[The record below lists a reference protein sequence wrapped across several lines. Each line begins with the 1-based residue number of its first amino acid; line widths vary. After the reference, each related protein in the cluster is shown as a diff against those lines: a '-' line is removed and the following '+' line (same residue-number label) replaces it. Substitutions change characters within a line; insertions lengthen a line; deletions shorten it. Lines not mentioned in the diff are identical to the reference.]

1 MAPLVPDIIGN
12 EFNFVVALLAGIGF
26 GFVLEQAGFSTTKKL
41 VGLFYG
47 YDFTVLKVF
56 FTAGITAM
64 VGVLL
69 LGHWG
74 LLDLEMI
81 YVNPTFL
88 RSALIGGAIMGAGF
102 IIGGFCPGTSICA
115 LATGKID
122 AFWFIFGSLF
132 GILAFME
139 FYPSFEKMYV
149 ADNMGFLRIDKFL
162 GISKELFGI
171 LLTAIA
177 ILAFFFTQKIEDKL
191 RGVKPVYSK
200 KTIINYSIFA
210 AIPFVV
216 IAFVAITPDRDQRIL
231 TQSEDVNKQGQAK
244 VLDADKLSIELVN
257 NYYKLN
263 LIDVRSPERFKE
275 YHLPLA
281 INIPIDSMLNREY
294 QSFFTQEYKTNIF
307 YADENQLAR
316 KAYIIATKLGDA
328 HSFVLKEN
336 TVQFKS
342 MIMDSGLLPESAS
355 KSEQH
360 LHQYRVE
367 MARTIKQLD
376 TRLKTQLQPVK
387 KQTKKVKGGCS

>member
-64 VGVLL
+64 VGVIL

-139 FYPSFEKMYV
+139 FFPSFEKMYM
-149 ADNMGFLRIDKFL
+149 ADNMGLLRMDKFL

-177 ILAFFFTQKIEDKL
+177 ILAFVVTQKIENKL
-191 RGVKPVYSK
+191 KGVKPVYSK
-200 KTIINYSIFA
+200 RTVINYSIFA
-210 AIPFVV
+210 AIPFII
-216 IAFVAITPDRDQRIL
+216 IAFVALTPDRNQRIL
-231 TQSEDVNKQGQAK
+231 TQSD
-244 VLDADKLSIELVN
+244 D
-257 NYYKLN
+257 
-263 LIDVRSPERFKE
+263 
-275 YHLPLA
+275 H
-281 INIPIDSMLNREY
+281 
-294 QSFFTQEYKTNIF
+294 
-307 YADENQLAR
+307 
-316 KAYIIATKLGDA
+316 
-328 HSFVLKEN
+328 
-336 TVQFKS
+336 
-342 MIMDSGLLPESAS
+342 
-355 KSEQH
+355 
-360 LHQYRVE
+360 
-367 MARTIKQLD
+367 
-376 TRLKTQLQPVK
+376 
-387 KQTKKVKGGCS
+387 

>member
-64 VGVLL
+64 VGVIL

-74 LLDLEMI
+74 LLDLEMV

-139 FYPSFEKMYV
+139 FFPSFEKMYM
-149 ADNMGFLRIDKFL
+149 ADNMGLLRMDKFL

-177 ILAFFFTQKIEDKL
+177 ILAFVVTQKIENKL

-200 KTIINYSIFA
+200 ITVVNYSIFA
-210 AIPFVV
+210 AIPFII
-216 IAFVAITPDRDQRIL
+216 IAFVALTPDRNQRIL
-231 TQSEDVNKQGQAK
+231 TQSEDINKQEQAK

-257 NYYKLN
+257 KYYKLN
-263 LIDVRSPERFKE
+263 LIDVRSPEKFKE

-281 INIPIDSMLNREY
+281 INIPLDSMLNREY
-294 QSFFTQEYKTNIF
+294 QNFFTQEYKTNIF
-307 YADENQLAR
+307 YADENQVAR
-316 KAYIIATKLGDA
+316 KAYVIATKLGNADLYI
-328 HSFVLKEN
+328 LKEN
-336 TVQFKS
+336 TEQFRN
-342 MIMDSGLLPESAS
+342 MIMEGEKFPESAS

-360 LHQYRVE
+360 LRQYRAE
-367 MARTIKQLD
+367 MAQTINELD
-376 TRLKTQLQPVK
+376 ARLKTQLQPVK

>member
-64 VGVLL
+64 VGVIL

-139 FYPSFEKMYV
+139 FFPSFEKMYM
-149 ADNMGFLRIDKFL
+149 ADNMGLLRMDKFL

-177 ILAFFFTQKIEDKL
+177 ILAFVVTQKIENKL
-191 RGVKPVYSK
+191 KGVKPVYSRS
-200 KTIINYSIFA
+200 TIINYNIFA
-210 AIPFVV
+210 AIPFII
-216 IAFVAITPDRDQRIL
+216 IAFVALTPDRNQRIL
-231 TQSEDVNKQGQAK
+231 TQSDDINKQEQAK

-263 LIDVRSPERFKE
+263 LIDVRSPEKFKE

-281 INIPIDSMLNREY
+281 INIPLDSMLNREY
-294 QSFFTQEYKTNIF
+294 QNFFTQEYKTNIF
-307 YADENQLAR
+307 YADENQVAR
-316 KAYIIATKLGDA
+316 KAFVIATKLGNADLNI
-328 HSFVLKEN
+328 LKEN
-336 TVQFKS
+336 TEQFRNV
-342 MIMDSGLLPESAS
+342 ITEGETLPESAS

-360 LHQYRVE
+360 LRQYRAE
-367 MARTIKQLD
+367 MAQTINELD
-376 TRLKTQLQPVK
+376 ARLKTQLQPVK